1 MRTQIVINNTQIDL
15 LKEVSLNITKQLVD
29 IQNPEK
35 RKTDRTLTIE
45 IPGSKANDLL
55 FSYIFEVNID
65 LDADDSTQEAPHFN
79 PNKKAD
85 VTIFID
91 SLRQLKGYCQ
101 LKDVV
106 VTQGDSITYKIVCY
120 GEIGD
125 LFAKISNQKD
135 SNGDPIKGEL
145 TDLDFSEFDHEYIRG
160 NIANSW
166 DTEIIE
172 NGVSTAFEVG
182 KGYVYPMIDYGAEH
196 TTYDGGSIAGEL
208 WSSSEFRPAIYVK
221 QYIDKIF
228 EAAGYTYTSDFFNTD
243 FFKRL
248 FIPFNSD
255 KFILDQDEVDT
266 RLFHARRN
274 TSIYSSSFYNTPA
287 NIASAAPI
295 VFNDEANPYFD
306 NDNNY
311 DASTGKFICNKAARY
326 SFLTK
331 ITAKLDYN
339 DGSNKIVVF
348 GTNKV
353 RVFFSLIHK
362 SGSTYKNVDSAWA
375 DATFSGF
382 EINSGDLSNEF
393 YLALAANEIQMEV
406 GDEFFVAASHIQAI
420 IYTGTTGNELT
431 GWTLKT
437 QVTDQSYFSNSMPAP
452 FIQEGDDLQMNQC
465 IPEDIKQRDLIAAII
480 QAFNLYME
488 PDLDIDNNL
497 LIEPR
502 ADYYT
507 GQYTDWTE
515 KLDISKDF
523 TISPM
528 GTLDAGEYHFKFKDD
543 TDYNNN
549 EYKNRYG
556 RTYGDYIKKIDNDF
570 IKKTKKIELLFAP
583 TPLYK
588 KPGSASTR
596 IVSAIHF
603 FDKSGKVSPKTSKIR
618 LLYYGG
624 MKDCD
629 DWYLNAY
636 NFLPYHFTQY
646 PYSGH
651 LDDPYDSSFDMGFAP
666 PSEVFYR
673 TTANLPIKYTNQN
686 LYTKYWYAQIEELT
700 HKNSKLVEGWFYL
713 TPSDIEELS
722 FRKYYFIKDA
732 YYRLLKIENYNPVF
746 SKVTKCQFIK
756 VQEFD
761 APLQVKTGLNGGR
774 GRFGT
779 TGTIYNVPT
788 IAGTNAPIGTPTSGP
803 RVNTGW
809 GNTIDNTSIGVILS
823 GTNNTVLSGG
833 TGVTVLGGDGNT
845 IYPSLQNITLINSS
859 DITVTESN
867 VLYINNQ
874 KYSTVLMGDS
884 TSITNSASPYTLTNA
899 TKTLFCDATEGNIT
913 VNLPT
918 AADIN
923 GKLFEVIKSDSS
935 INTITINANG
945 SETINGLSS
954 AALSA
959 QYDILKIVSNGTE
972 WFKL

>member
-1 MRTQIVINNTQIDL
+1 MRTQIVINNTQVDL

-29 IQNPEK
+29 VQHPEK

-55 FSYIFEVNID
+55 FNYIFEVNID
-65 LDADDSTQEAPHFN
+65 LDADDSTQTAPHFD

-85 VTIFID
+85 VTIFVD

-106 VTQGDSITYKIVCY
+106 VTQRDTITYKIVCY
-120 GEIGD
+120 GEVGD
-125 LFAKISNQKD
+125 LFGKIGNARLD
-135 SNGDPIKGEL
+135 E
-145 TDLDFSEFDHEYIRG
+145 LDFSEFDHNYIRG
-160 NIANSW
+160 NIANTW

-172 NGVSTAFEVG
+172 NGVGTAFELG
-182 KGYVYPMIDYGAEH
+182 KGYLYPMVDYGAEH
-196 TTYDGGSIAGEL
+196 ITHEDGGITGEL
-208 WSSSEFRPAIYVK
+208 WSAGEFRPAIYVK

-228 EAAGYTYTSDFFNTD
+228 ETAGYSYTSVFFNTD

-248 FIPFNSD
+248 IIPFNSD
-255 KFILDQDEVDT
+255 KFILDKDEVDT
-266 RLFHARRN
+266 RLFHAVRS
-274 TSIYSSSFYNTPA
+274 TSVHSSSFYNTPG

-295 VFNDEANPYFD
+295 VFNDEAVPYFD

-311 DASTGKFICNKAARY
+311 DTSTGKYVCNKSARY
-326 SFLTK
+326 SFITK
-331 ITAKLDYN
+331 ITAKLDYT
-339 DGSNKIVVF
+339 DSGKKIALF
-348 GTNKV
+348 IANKV

-362 SGSTYKNVDSAWA
+362 RGSVYKNVDGAWA
-375 DATFSGF
+375 DAFFDGS

-393 YLALAANEIQMEV
+393 YLVLAAHDIQMEA
-406 GDEFFVAASHIQAI
+406 GDEFFVAPSHIEGDI
-420 IYTGTTGNELT
+420 HPSTTGNLLT

-437 QVTDQSYFSNSMPAP
+437 QATAESYFANGMPAP
-452 FIQEGDDLQMNQC
+452 YIQEGDDLQMNQC
-465 IPEDIKQRDLIAAII
+465 IPKDIKQRDFIAAII
-480 QAFNLYME
+480 KAFNLYIE
-488 PDLDIDNNL
+488 PNFDIENDL

-502 ADYYT
+502 ADYYN

-528 GTLDAGEYHFKFKDD
+528 GALDAGEYHFKYKDD
-543 TDYNNN
+543 ADYNNA
-549 EYKNRYG
+549 EYKNRYD
-556 RTYGDYIKKIDNDF
+556 RTYGDYKLNIDNDF
-570 IKKTKKIELLFAP
+570 VKKTKKIELLFAP

-588 KPGSASTR
+588 KPESDTTR

-624 MKDCD
+624 MKSCD
-629 DWYLNAY
+629 DWYLDAY
-636 NFLPYHFTQY
+636 NFVPYHFSQY
-646 PYSGH
+646 PYTGH
-651 LDDPYDSSFDMGFAP
+651 LDDPYTSTFDLGFSP
-666 PSEVFYR
+666 PFEIFYR
-673 TTANLPIKYTNQN
+673 TTANLPIEYTNQN
-686 LYTKYWYAQIEELT
+686 LYTKYWYAQMKELT
-700 HKNSKLVEGWFYL
+700 DKNSKLVEGWFYL
-713 TPSDIEELS
+713 SPSDIEGLS

-746 SKVTKCQFIK
+746 SKVTKCQFLK

-779 TGTIYNVPT
+779 TGTLYDVPT

-809 GNTIDNTSIGVILS
+809 GNTVDNTSIGVMLS
-823 GTNNTVLSGG
+823 GTNNTVSSGG

-845 IYPSLQNITLINSS
+845 IYPSLQNVTLINSS
-859 DITVTESN
+859 DITVTESD

-874 KYSTVLMGDS
+874 KYTTALIGNATTIVNGD
-884 TSITNSASPYTLTNA
+884 SPYTLA
-899 TKTLFCDATEGNIT
+899 TSTRTLFCDATEGAIT

-918 AADIN
+918 AVGGN
-923 GKLFEVIKSDSS
+923 GKIFEIIKTDSS
-935 INTITINANG
+935 VNAITINADG
-945 SETINGLSS
+945 SETINGSTSTGLAS
-954 AALSA
+954 
-959 QYDILKIVSNGTE
+959 QYDKVKLVSNGSN
-972 WFKL
+972 WYKL